1 MISPQRRYKCAKESS
16 LNQFEEKRLLKEC
29 GRLLRIPAE
38 RIRNLMLTKSD
49 SKTVI
54 SKRKKIAIIWK
65 SRMNSRNTAVRK
77 YIILKPPKLWDCNYY
92 KKKFSCR
99 PYHKTNIYFSLH
111 VIGWHWKK
119 GAYIHGEKTKCEL
132 LGYHQRWYH
141 RKLLAWY
148 SYDVAFVCCLIS
160 LLR

>member
-16 LNQFEEKRLLKEC
+16 LNQCEEKRLLKEC

-38 RIRNLMLTKSD
+38 RIRNLMLTRSD

-54 SKRKKIAIIWK
+54 SKSKK
-65 SRMNSRNTAVRK
+65 NSYYLKITDELAEYCSTKV
-77 YIILKPPKLWDCNYY
+77 YMLKPPKLWDCNYH

-141 RKLLAWY
+141 RKLLAGY

>member
-1 MISPQRRYKCAKESS
+1 MWRKTASKRMWKITADPCWKNSK
-16 LNQFEEKRLLKEC
+16 LNAHEEWLEN
-29 GRLLRIPAE
+29 
-38 RIRNLMLTKSD
+38 RNLQK
-49 SKTVI
+49 K
-54 SKRKKIAIIWK
+54 KKIAIIWK

-77 YIILKPPKLWDCNYY
+77 YIMLKPPKLWDCNYY